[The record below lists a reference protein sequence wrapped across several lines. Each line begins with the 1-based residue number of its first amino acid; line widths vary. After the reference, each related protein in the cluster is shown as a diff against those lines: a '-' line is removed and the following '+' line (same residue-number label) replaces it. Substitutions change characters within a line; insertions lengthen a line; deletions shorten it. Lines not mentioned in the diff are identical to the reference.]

1 MTKYFCDR
9 CGKECIELK
18 TIKVPYKKGS
28 FGNFSTRELQV
39 CSECEKEHVIL
50 LDKVRD
56 IRFILYRDFM
66 EGSEG

>member
-9 CGKECIELK
+9 CGKECVELK
-18 TIKVPYKKGS
+18 TIKVPYEKAS

-39 CSECEKEHVIL
+39 CSKCEKEHIVL
-50 LDKVRD
+50 LDKLMY

-66 EGSEG
+66 KGGE